1 MSHPAHPDR
10 PAAPTTQHGFSLIE
24 LMVALVIG
32 LILLA
37 GVLQL
42 FLGSKQTYRTQEAL
56 GRVQQESRFA
66 FATLSREL
74 RMIGYQG
81 CAGRA
86 SLAPNVIADRDGDDI
101 ADLPFGNTTPLQGF
115 DGGSGWLNPTPL
127 PRIAGS
133 DVISFRYADGNHAR
147 LSGNMAS
154 DNANIQLTHN
164 PDQLQA
170 GDLLMIADCLT
181 ADIFAASSVS
191 QSGGNSEVT
200 IAHATNRNL
209 DNRLSKAYGPDAS
222 VMRVR
227 HHSYFV
233 ATENATP
240 GLYRI
245 DGDGNAMRLVEG
257 VEDMRVLYGENTDGG
272 SSRLANT
279 YRRAAAVS
287 DWSRVVALRLALL
300 LRTDSAVAGAP
311 QPYSYRYF
319 SAAAPTDRFLRRE
332 LVLSINLRNR
342 MP

>member
-1 MSHPAHPDR
+1 MNHSTCPNRA
-10 PAAPTTQHGFSLIE
+10 AAPARQHGFSLIE

-42 FLGSKQTYRTQEAL
+42 FLGSKQTYRTQDAL
-56 GRVQQESRFA
+56 GRVQQESRFSL
-66 FATLSREL
+66 ATLSREL

-81 CAGRA
+81 CAGRG
-86 SLAPNVIADRDGDDI
+86 SIAPNIIADRDGDGI
-101 ADLPFGNTTPLQGF
+101 ADLPFGNTTQLQGF
-115 DGGSGWLNPTPL
+115 DDGSGWLNPTSL

-133 DVISFRYADGNHAR
+133 DVISFRYGDGNNAR
-147 LSGNMAS
+147 LSGNMVS

-191 QSGGNSEVT
+191 QSGGNSNVT
-200 IAHATNRNL
+200 IAHATNYNL

-227 HHSYFV
+227 RHSYFV
-233 ATENATP
+233 ATENAIP

-257 VEDMRVLYGENTDGG
+257 VEDMHVLYGENTDGG

-279 YRRAAAVS
+279 YRRAAAVN

-300 LRTDSAVAGAP
+300 LRTDSAVAAAP
-311 QPYSYRYF
+311 QPYAYRYF
-319 SAAAPTDRFLRRE
+319 ADAAPTDRFLRRE
-332 LVLSINLRNR
+332 LVLNINLRNR